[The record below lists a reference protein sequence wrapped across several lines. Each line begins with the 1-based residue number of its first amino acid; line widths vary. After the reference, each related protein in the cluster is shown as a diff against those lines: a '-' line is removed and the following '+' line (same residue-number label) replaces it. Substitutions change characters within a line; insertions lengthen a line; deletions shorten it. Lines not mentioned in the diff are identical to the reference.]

1 MCGLM
6 DKPLLSPY
14 KGCAQH
20 NTAMDASVDRHT
32 DADGMAAEDCSSSA
46 ESVDAAG
53 QNY

>member
-20 NTAMDASVDRHT
+20 NTAMNASVDRHP
-32 DADGMAAEDCSSSA
+32 DADGMASEDCSRSA
-46 ESVDAAG
+46 QTVDAAVHS
-53 QNY
+53 Y